1 MCLIERLE
9 ADRQYAEEAQHTE
22 RQRRRILESEA
33 DSITLWKQREHALAV
48 QKGLWQRL
56 HHAGL
61 DSQNNQSNALFHS
74 LYIFVPPPPPP
85 EHEACIRDLTELRRQ
100 LALDGDKLD
109 QAREKLAQAKVLN
122 QRLHQETG
130 SAKAQIAVVKA
141 SLELQRGIIS
151 GIKVAQAE
159 VRRVASQQ
167 TGFGL
172 ASHSF
177 GPALDYVLLY
187 RGPIFC
193 L

>member
-1 MCLIERLE
+1 MQRKLNTQR
-9 ADRQYAEEAQHTE
+9 DRGGECWRVKLTAS
-22 RQRRRILESEA
+22 LCGSSESTHWLSGKVCGNA
-33 DSITLWKQREHALAV
+33 YITLGWIVRTT
-48 QKGLWQRL
+48 
-56 HHAGL
+56 
-61 DSQNNQSNALFHS
+61 SQTLYFI
-74 LYIFVPPPPPP
+74 LYIFLFPPPR
-85 EHEACIRDLTELRRQ
+85 EHEACIRDLSELRRQ
-100 LALDGDKLD
+100 LALGGDKLD

-130 SAKAQIAVVKA
+130 SAKAQIAMVKA

-172 ASHSF
+172 ASHFF
-177 GPALDYVLLY
+177 GLVLDCILLC
-187 RGPIFC
+187 RGLIFC